1 MRRVNGPEE
10 QENQSRSQARNR
22 GVDVPKRTSVG
33 RQSGRYSRTGMN
45 QTPQYCCPGAEV
57 SHLLVRPNCSSDQAN
72 ASSASHFRSDAKPAR
87 QRGIRVSEPDASARE
102 PEPDASAREPE
113 PDASAREPEPEAS
126 ARARRDAGCGC
137 SFVPR
142 LRASGYDG
150 ACFLADASGYDG
162 PIEARDGTAKDRM
175 DWGRITMAT
184 SIPTRNAN

>member
-150 ACFLADASGYDG
+150 ACFLAYASGYDGACFLADASGYDAG
-162 PIEARDGTAKDRM
+162 SCLAYASGFRHWPSRV
-175 DWGRITMAT
+175 
-184 SIPTRNAN
+184 